1 MNPVYRIY
9 DANLN
14 RAGEAL
20 RTLEE
25 YARFVADSPAWSER
39 LKRTRHKLA
48 HLRSEL
54 ENALP
59 DLTNLAAARDIDG
72 DVGANLKTT
81 AEKTRPDVKSV
92 AVAALRRAT
101 EALRVLSEYAKLEHS
116 VLADE
121 FEKLRYD
128 LYSIEPL
135 ILSSNVL
142 REKLA
147 KAHLYVLVTT
157 HLSSADPKTVTREA
171 IAGGADI
178 IQMREKDMEDGE
190 FYALAAA
197 LAEIC
202 RQSGTI
208 FLVNDRPHIA
218 SLVDASGI
226 HGGQGD
232 LPVNLVRRLIGYD
245 KIIGRSTSA
254 PMYAER
260 ALVDGADY
268 IGVGPVYET
277 NTKVHRA
284 AVGLEYVSWA
294 AKWGKLPFFAIGSV
308 NRNTIDSVLDAG
320 AKGVAICTAIT
331 KAHDIAAEA
340 AWFKKRLDERR

>member
-39 LKRTRHKLA
+39 LKRIRHKLA
-48 HLRSEL
+48 GLKNQL
-54 ENALP
+54 EKALS
-59 DLTNLAAARDIDG
+59 DVAKRAAARDMDG
-72 DVGANLKTT
+72 EVGATLKTE

-116 VLADE
+116 VLAEE
-121 FEKLRYD
+121 FEKLRYE
-128 LYSIEPL
+128 LYSLEPL
-135 ILSSNVL
+135 ILSSNAL

-147 KAHLYVLVTT
+147 TARLYVIITT
-157 HLSSADPKTVTREA
+157 SQSSADPKTVTREA
-171 IAGGADI
+171 IAGGADV
-178 IQMREKDMEDGE
+178 IQMREKDMGDGE

-208 FLVNDRPHIA
+208 FIINDRPHIA
-218 SLVDASGI
+218 RLVDASGI
-226 HGGQGD
+226 HGGQED

-245 KIIGRSTSA
+245 KIIGCSTSE
-254 PMYAER
+254 PQLAEK

-268 IGVGPVYET
+268 IT
-277 NTKVHRA
+277 
-284 AVGLEYVSWA
+284 VGLEHVSWA
-294 AKWGKLPFFAIGSV
+294 AEWAKLPFFAIGSI
-308 NRNTIDSVLDAG
+308 NRKTIENALDAG
-320 AKGVAICTAIT
+320 ARGVAISAAIT
-331 KAHDIAAEA
+331 TAQDIAAEA
-340 AWFKKRLDERR
+340 AWFKQRVNARFKKNEKDFA